1 MNKLIR
7 NAQVIHAVLD
17 NQPKKP
23 VIAKKALTIQFPKR
37 FQEINLA
44 QLGTSTF
51 VYGLFAMIHGS
62 QYALMNVNAF
72 VELGPAQI
80 DITTID
86 ETEYY
91 NFHYQPGDVVIKTKD
106 LVCRSNL
113 IFESLA
119 EFYFKGKIPWYVGY
133 EDMGKLYD
141 TAEKHSRTSAK
152 ILPSVVEYMAA
163 YVARDRNDRTKFV
176 REVSTDKKKIN
187 ERLTWVPMSSVYW
200 SAPGTV
206 NKLAGAYFADG
217 VVSALVNPS
226 ERVEKIE
233 RILRA

>member
-1 MNKLIR
+1 MNKLVR
-7 NAQVIHAVLD
+7 NAQAIHTALD

-51 VYGLFAMIHGS
+51 VYGLFAIIQGNN
-62 QYALMNVNAF
+62 YALCNVNALL
-72 VELGPAQI
+72 ELGQGAVDVEVI
-80 DITTID
+80 NDV
-86 ETEYY
+86 EYY
-91 NFHYQPGDVVIKTKD
+91 NIHYQPGDVVIKTKD

-113 IFESLA
+113 IFEALS
-119 EFYFKGKIPWYVGY
+119 EFYFKAKIPWYVGY
-133 EDMGKLYD
+133 EDMGKLFN
-141 TAEKHSRTSAK
+141 TAKKHTRTSAT
-152 ILPSVVEYMAA
+152 ILPSVIEFLTA
-163 YVARDRNDRTKFV
+163 YIARNANDRTKFV
-176 REVSTDKKKIN
+176 RETIKNKKEVN
-187 ERLTWVPMSSVYW
+187 ERLAWVPLSSVYW

-217 VVSALVNPS
+217 VISALVNPS